1 MNFLT
6 RCLSLKWAVQ
16 TRQRDDKMRGAD
28 VMNEELFTV
37 GGLDQYVPA
46 DHPLRRVRDVF
57 NGCLARMDTH
67 FNGLY
72 SPFGRE
78 SIPPEKLLRA
88 LMLQVLFGIRSERQ
102 LVEQLRYN
110 MLYRWFVGLP
120 LHEQPWDHSTFTKNR
135 ERLLEG
141 GTPEVLFNQV
151 LDCAR
156 AEKLLSEE
164 HFSVDGTLIRAWASQ
179 ASFVRKDGSD
189 DEGDGSN
196 FRGKE
201 RSNDTHASRT
211 DPDARLYKK
220 SQGAEAHL
228 AYLGHALTENRYGFA
243 VAATLTHATGTA
255 EREAAVALMDNT
267 ADPSPEPARTR
278 RRTLGADKNY
288 DTAEFVTQCRE
299 RNITPH
305 VAQNTRRSGGSA
317 IDARTSR
324 HAGYAI
330 SQIKRQMAERVHA
343 WPKTWSTMRRAM
355 VRGLDRMKAQ
365 YQLALTGGN
374 LVRLVNL
381 TG

>member
-1 MNFLT
+1 
-6 RCLSLKWAVQ
+6 
-16 TRQRDDKMRGAD
+16 MRGAD
-28 VMNEELFTV
+28 VMQEELFTL

-46 DHPLRRVRDVF
+46 DHPLRPVRDVF

-67 FNGLY
+67 FDGLY

-78 SIPPEKLLRA
+78 SIAPEKLLRA

-120 LHEQPWDHSTFTKNR
+120 LHEAPWDHSTFTKNR

-141 GTPEVLFNQV
+141 GTPEVLFQQV

-156 AEKLLSEE
+156 AENLLSDE

-179 ASFVRKDGSD
+179 ASFVRKDGKD
-189 DEGDGSN
+189 DDGDGGN
-196 FRGKE
+196 FRGQK
-201 RSNDTHASRT
+201 RSNETHASTT

-228 AYLGHALTENRYGFA
+228 AYLGHALTENRHGFA

-255 EREAAVALMDNT
+255 EREAALAMMDQT
-267 ADPSPEPARTR
+267 ADLNPAWTQ
-278 RRTLGADKNY
+278 RRTLGGDKNY
-288 DTAEFVTQCRE
+288 DTAAFVADCRA

-305 VAQNTRRSGGSA
+305 VAQNTRRPGGSA
-317 IDARTSR
+317 IDGRTSR
-324 HAGYAI
+324 HAGDEI
-330 SQIKRQMAERVHA
+330 SQTKRQMAERIHA

-365 YQLALTGGN
+365 YQMALTGGN
-374 LVRLVNL
+374 LLRLVNL

>member
-1 MNFLT
+1 M
-6 RCLSLKWAVQ
+6 Q
-16 TRQRDDKMRGAD
+16 TRKRDSKMRGAD
-28 VMNEELFTV
+28 VMQEELFTM

-46 DHPLRRVRDVF
+46 DHPLRRVREVF
-57 NGCLARMDTH
+57 NGCLTRMDTH
-67 FNGLY
+67 FDALY
-72 SPFGRE
+72 SAFGRE

-135 ERLLEG
+135 ERLLKG

-156 AEKLLSEE
+156 AENLLSEE
-164 HFSVDGTLIRAWASQ
+164 HFSVDGTMIRAWASQ

-196 FRGKE
+196 FRGQE
-201 RSNDTHASRT
+201 RSNDTHASTT
-211 DPDARLYKK
+211 DPDSRLFKK
-220 SQGAEAHL
+220 SQGREAHL
-228 AYLGHALTENRYGFA
+228 AYLGHALTENRHGFA

-255 EREAAVALMDNT
+255 EREAALALMDKT
-267 ADPSPEPARTR
+267 ADPSAELACTK

-288 DTAEFVTQCRE
+288 DTVDFVTQCRE

-324 HAGYAI
+324 HAGYEI

-355 VRGLDRMKAQ
+355 VRGLERMKAQ

-381 TG
+381 MG

>member
-1 MNFLT
+1 M
-6 RCLSLKWAVQ
+6 Q
-16 TRQRDDKMRGAD
+16 TKMRSNEMRGAD
-28 VMNEELFTV
+28 VMQEELFTL

-57 NGCLARMDTH
+57 NGCLFRMDTH
-67 FNGLY
+67 FGELY
-72 SPFGRE
+72 SPFGRD

-120 LHEQPWDHSTFTKNR
+120 LHEQPWDHSSFTKNR
-135 ERLLEG
+135 DRLLEG
-141 GTPEVLFNQV
+141 GTPEVLFEQV

-156 AEKLLSEE
+156 AEQLLSEE
-164 HFSVDGTLIRAWASQ
+164 HFSVDGTMIRAWASQ

-196 FRGKE
+196 FRGQE
-201 RSNDTHASRT
+201 RSNDTHASTT
-211 DPDARLYKK
+211 DPDARLFKK
-220 SQGAEAHL
+220 SQGSEAHL

-243 VAATLTHATGTA
+243 VAATVTHATGTA
-255 EREAAVALMDNT
+255 EREAALALMDT
-267 ADPSPEPARTR
+267 IADPSPDPARTR

-288 DTAEFVTQCRE
+288 DTADFVTQCRE

-324 HAGYAI
+324 HAGYGI

>member
-1 MNFLT
+1 
-6 RCLSLKWAVQ
+6 
-16 TRQRDDKMRGAD
+16 MRGAD
-28 VMNEELFTV
+28 VMQEELFTL

-46 DHPLRRVRDVF
+46 DHPLRRVRELF
-57 NGCLARMDTH
+57 NGCLLRMDTH
-67 FNGLY
+67 FDELY

-135 ERLLEG
+135 DRLLEG
-141 GTPEVLFNQV
+141 GTPGVLFEAV

-164 HFSVDGTLIRAWASQ
+164 HFSVDGTMIRAWASQ

-189 DEGDGSN
+189 DEGGGSH
-196 FRGKE
+196 FRGQK
-201 RSNDTHASRT
+201 RSNDTHASTT
-211 DPDARLYKK
+211 DPDARLFKK
-220 SQGAEAHL
+220 SQGSEAHL

-255 EREAAVALMDNT
+255 EREAALALLDAT
-267 ADPSPEPARTR
+267 ADPACPK

-288 DTAEFVTQCRE
+288 DTADFVTRCRA
-299 RNITPH
+299 RHITPH

-317 IDARTSR
+317 IDARTAR
-324 HAGYAI
+324 HAGYAV
-330 SQIKRQMAERVHA
+330 SQAKRQMAERIHA

-374 LVRLVNL
+374 LMRLANL
-381 TG
+381 MA

>member
-1 MNFLT
+1 
-6 RCLSLKWAVQ
+6 
-16 TRQRDDKMRGAD
+16 MRGAD
-28 VMNEELFTV
+28 VMQEELFTL

-46 DHPLRRVRDVF
+46 DHPLRRVREVF
-57 NGCLARMDTH
+57 NGCLLRMDTH
-67 FNGLY
+67 LGELY

-135 ERLLEG
+135 DRLLEG
-141 GTPEVLFNQV
+141 GTPEVLFEQV
-151 LDCAR
+151 LEGAR
-156 AEKLLSEE
+156 AEHLLSGE

-196 FRGKE
+196 FRGQE
-201 RSNDTHASRT
+201 RSNDTHASTT
-211 DPDARLYKK
+211 DPDARLFKK
-220 SQGAEAHL
+220 SQGGEAHL

-243 VAATLTHATGTA
+243 VAATVTHATGTA
-255 EREAAVALMDNT
+255 EREAALALMDKT
-267 ADPSPEPARTR
+267 ADPSLDPARAR
-278 RRTLGADKNY
+278 HRTLGGDKNY
-288 DTAEFVTQCRE
+288 DTADFVTQCRA

-305 VAQNTRRSGGSA
+305 VAQNTRRPGGSA

-324 HAGYAI
+324 HAGYEI

>member
-1 MNFLT
+1 
-6 RCLSLKWAVQ
+6 
-16 TRQRDDKMRGAD
+16 MRGAD

-67 FNGLY
+67 FDGLY

-78 SIPPEKLLRA
+78 SIPPEKLLRS

-141 GTPEVLFNQV
+141 GTPEVLFQQV

-156 AEKLLSEE
+156 AENLLSDE

-179 ASFVRKDGSD
+179 ASFVRKDGTD
-189 DEGDGSN
+189 DDGSN
-196 FRGKE
+196 FHGQK
-201 RSNDTHASRT
+201 RSNETHASTT

-228 AYLGHALTENRYGFA
+228 AYLGHALTENRHGFA
-243 VAATLTHATGTA
+243 VAAMVTHATGTA
-255 EREAAVALMDNT
+255 EREAALAMMDRT
-267 ADPSPEPARTR
+267 ADPDRADTE

-288 DTAEFVTQCRE
+288 DTAEFVVDCRT

-305 VAQNTRRSGGSA
+305 VAQNTRRPGGSA
-317 IDARTSR
+317 IDGRTSR
-324 HAGYAI
+324 HAGYEI
-330 SQIKRQMAERVHA
+330 SQTKRQMAERIHA

-355 VRGLDRMKAQ
+355 LRGLDRMKAQ
-365 YQLALTGGN
+365 YQMALTGGN
-374 LVRLVNL
+374 LLRFVNL

>member
-1 MNFLT
+1 
-6 RCLSLKWAVQ
+6 
-16 TRQRDDKMRGAD
+16 MRGAD

-46 DHPLRRVRDVF
+46 DHPLRPVRDVF

-67 FNGLY
+67 FDGLY

-102 LVEQLRYN
+102 MVEQLRYN

-120 LHEQPWDHSTFTKNR
+120 LHEAPWDHSTFSKNR

-141 GTPEVLFNQV
+141 GTPEVLFQQV

-156 AEKLLSEE
+156 AENLLSEE

-179 ASFVRKDGSD
+179 ASFIRKDGKD
-189 DEGDGSN
+189 DSGDGSH
-196 FRGKE
+196 FHGQK
-201 RSNDTHASRT
+201 RSNDTHASTT

-220 SQGAEAHL
+220 SQGGEAHL
-228 AYLGHALTENRYGFA
+228 AYLGHALTENRHGFA

-255 EREAAVALMDNT
+255 EREAALVMMDQT
-267 ADPSPEPARTR
+267 AAPDRAAPKP
-278 RRTLGADKNY
+278 RTLGADKNY
-288 DTAEFVTQCRE
+288 DTAEFVANCRV
-299 RNITPH
+299 RHITPH
-305 VAQNTRRSGGSA
+305 VAQNTRRPGGSA
-317 IDARTSR
+317 IDGRTSR
-324 HAGYAI
+324 HVGYGI
-330 SQIKRQMAERVHA
+330 SQTKRQMAERIHA

-365 YQLALTGGN
+365 YQMALTGGN
-374 LVRLVNL
+374 LLRLVNL

>member
-1 MNFLT
+1 M
-6 RCLSLKWAVQ
+6 Q
-16 TRQRDDKMRGAD
+16 TKLRSNEMRGAD
-28 VMNEELFTV
+28 VMQEELFTL
-37 GGLDQYVPA
+37 GGLEQYVPA

-57 NGCLARMDTH
+57 NGCLLRMDTH

-72 SPFGRE
+72 SAFGRE

-110 MLYRWFVGLP
+110 MLYRWFVGVP

-135 ERLLEG
+135 DRLLKG
-141 GTPEVLFNQV
+141 GTPEVLFNQM

-156 AEKLLSEE
+156 AENLLSEE
-164 HFSVDGTLIRAWASQ
+164 HFSVDGTMIRAWASQ

-196 FRGKE
+196 FRGQQ
-201 RSNDTHASRT
+201 RSNDTHASTT
-211 DPDARLYKK
+211 DPDARLFKK
-220 SQGAEAHL
+220 SQGREAQ
-228 AYLGHALTENRYGFA
+228 
-243 VAATLTHATGTA
+243 
-255 EREAAVALMDNT
+255 REAALALMDKT
-267 ADPSPEPARTR
+267 AEPSAELACTK

-288 DTAEFVTQCRE
+288 DTADFVTQCRE

-324 HAGYAI
+324 HAGYEI

-355 VRGLDRMKAQ
+355 VRGLDRMKAH

-381 TG
+381 MG

>member
-1 MNFLT
+1 MRTKIRSNE
-6 RCLSLKWAVQ
+6 
-16 TRQRDDKMRGAD
+16 MRGAD
-28 VMNEELFTV
+28 VMQEELFTL
-37 GGLDQYVPA
+37 GGLDQYIPA

-57 NGCLARMDTH
+57 NACLLRMDTH
-67 FNGLY
+67 FGGLY
-72 SPFGRE
+72 SPFGRV
-78 SIPPEKLLRA
+78 SIAPEKLLRA

-120 LHEQPWDHSTFTKNR
+120 LHEQPWDHSSFTKNR

-141 GTPEVLFNQV
+141 GTPEVLFEQV

-156 AEKLLSEE
+156 AEHLLSDE
-164 HFSVDGTLIRAWASQ
+164 HFSVDGTMIRAWASQ
-179 ASFVRKDGSD
+179 ASFVRKDSSD
-189 DEGDGSN
+189 DEGKGGS
-196 FRGKE
+196 FRGQE

-211 DPDARLYKK
+211 DPDARLFKK
-220 SQGAEAHL
+220 SQGSEAHL
-228 AYLGHALTENRYGFA
+228 AYLGHALTENRHGFA
-243 VAATLTHATGTA
+243 VAGTLTLANGSA
-255 EREAAVALMDNT
+255 EREAALALMDKT
-267 ADPSPEPARTR
+267 AEPSPEPARTK

-288 DTAEFVTQCRE
+288 DTADFVAQCRE
-299 RNITPH
+299 RDITAH
-305 VAQNTRRSGGSA
+305 VAQNTRRCGGSA

-324 HAGYAI
+324 HAGYEI

-355 VRGLDRMKAQ
+355 VRGLDRMKAH

-381 TG
+381 MG

>member
-1 MNFLT
+1 
-6 RCLSLKWAVQ
+6 
-16 TRQRDDKMRGAD
+16 MRGAD
-28 VMNEELFTV
+28 VMKEELFTV
-37 GGLDQYVPA
+37 GGLDQYIPV
-46 DHPLRRVRDVF
+46 DHPLRPVRDVF

-67 FNGLY
+67 FDGLY
-72 SPFGRE
+72 SPFGRD

-102 LVEQLRYN
+102 MVEQLGYN

-120 LHEQPWDHSTFTKNR
+120 LHEQPWDHSTFSKNR

-141 GTPEVLFNQV
+141 GTPEVLFQQV

-156 AEKLLSEE
+156 AENLLSDE

-189 DEGDGSN
+189 DDGDGGN
-196 FRGKE
+196 FHGQK
-201 RSNDTHASRT
+201 RSNDTHASTT
-211 DPDARLYKK
+211 DPDARLFKK

-228 AYLGHALTENRYGFA
+228 AYLGHALTENRHGFA

-255 EREAAVALMDNT
+255 EREAALALMDQT
-267 ADPSPEPARTR
+267 ADPDRVDR
-278 RRTLGADKNY
+278 LRRTLGADKNY
-288 DTAEFVTQCRE
+288 DTADFVADCRA

-305 VAQNTRRSGGSA
+305 VAQNTRRAGGSA
-317 IDARTSR
+317 IDGRTSR
-324 HAGYAI
+324 HAGYEV
-330 SQIKRQMAERVHA
+330 SQTKRQMAERIHA

-355 VRGLDRMKAQ
+355 MRGLDRMKAQ
-365 YQLALTGGN
+365 YQMALTGGN
-374 LVRLVNL
+374 LLRLVNL

>member
-1 MNFLT
+1 M
-6 RCLSLKWAVQ
+6 Q
-16 TRQRDDKMRGAD
+16 TKIRSNEMRGAD
-28 VMNEELFTV
+28 VMQEELFTL

-46 DHPLRRVRDVF
+46 DHPLRRVREVF
-57 NGCLARMDTH
+57 NGCLLRMNRH
-67 FNGLY
+67 FGGLY
-72 SPFGRE
+72 SSFGRE

-135 ERLLEG
+135 DRLLEG
-141 GTPEVLFNQV
+141 GTPEVLFEQV

-156 AEKLLSEE
+156 AEHLLSAE
-164 HFSVDGTLIRAWASQ
+164 HFSVDGTMIRAWASQ

-196 FRGKE
+196 FRGQE
-201 RSNDTHASRT
+201 RSNDTHASTT
-211 DPDARLYKK
+211 DPDARLFKK
-220 SQGAEAHL
+220 SQGGEAHL
-228 AYLGHALTENRYGFA
+228 AYLGHALTENRHGFV
-243 VAATLTHATGTA
+243 VAATVTHATGTA
-255 EREAAVALMDNT
+255 EREAALALMDMT
-267 ADPSPEPARTR
+267 ADPSSDPARTR
-278 RRTLGADKNY
+278 RRTLGGDKNY
-288 DTAEFVTQCRE
+288 DTADFVTQCRE

-305 VAQNTRRSGGSA
+305 VAQNTRRPGGSA

-330 SQIKRQMAERVHA
+330 SQVKRQMAERVHA

>member
-1 MNFLT
+1 MQFVST
-6 RCLSLKWAVQ
+6 ECVVQ
-16 TRQRDDKMRGAD
+16 MRRRSRQMRGAD
-28 VMNEELFTV
+28 VMSEELFTV
-37 GGLDQYVPA
+37 GGLDQYVPV

-57 NGCLARMDTH
+57 NGCLSRMDTH
-67 FNGLY
+67 FDGRY

-135 ERLLEG
+135 DRLLEG

-156 AEKLLSEE
+156 AENLLSDE
-164 HFSVDGTLIRAWASQ
+164 HFSVDGTMIRAWASQ
-179 ASFVRKDGSD
+179 ASFVRNDGSD

-196 FRGKE
+196 FRGQE
-201 RSNDTHASRT
+201 RSNDTHTSTT
-211 DPDARLYKK
+211 DPDARLFKK
-220 SQGAEAHL
+220 SQGSEAHL

-255 EREAAVALMDNT
+255 EREAALALMDKT

-278 RRTLGADKNY
+278 RRTLGGDKNY
-288 DTAEFVTQCRE
+288 DTADFVTQCRE

-324 HAGYAI
+324 HAGYEI

-381 TG
+381 MG

>member
-1 MNFLT
+1 
-6 RCLSLKWAVQ
+6 
-16 TRQRDDKMRGAD
+16 MRGAD
-28 VMNEELFTV
+28 VMNEELFAV
-37 GGLDQYVPA
+37 GGLDQYVPV
-46 DHPLRRVRDVF
+46 DHPLRPVRDVF

-67 FNGLY
+67 FDGLY
-72 SPFGRE
+72 SPFGRD

-102 LVEQLRYN
+102 MVEQLSYN

-141 GTPEVLFNQV
+141 GTPEVLFQQV

-156 AEKLLSEE
+156 AENLLSDE
-164 HFSVDGTLIRAWASQ
+164 HFSLDGILIRAWASQ
-179 ASFVRKDGSD
+179 ASFVRKDGKD
-189 DEGDGSN
+189 DDGDGSN
-196 FRGKE
+196 FHGQK
-201 RSNDTHASRT
+201 RSNETHASTT

-228 AYLGHALTENRYGFA
+228 AYLGHALTESRQGFA
-243 VAATLTHATGTA
+243 VAATLTHATSTA
-255 EREAAVALMDNT
+255 EREAALAMMDQT
-267 ADPSPEPARTR
+267 ADPDRADTE

-288 DTAEFVTQCRE
+288 DTAEFVADCRA

-317 IDARTSR
+317 IDGRTSR
-324 HAGYAI
+324 HAGYEI
-330 SQIKRQMAERVHA
+330 SQTKRQMAERIHA
-343 WPKTWSTMRRAM
+343 WPKTWSAMRRAM

-365 YQLALTGGN
+365 YQMALTGGN
-374 LVRLVNL
+374 LLRLVNL

>member
-1 MNFLT
+1 M
-6 RCLSLKWAVQ
+6 Q
-16 TRQRDDKMRGAD
+16 TTIRSNEMRGSD
-28 VMNEELFTV
+28 VMQEELFTL
-37 GGLDQYVPA
+37 GGLDQYVPV
-46 DHPLRRVRDVF
+46 DHPLRRVREVF
-57 NGCLARMDTH
+57 NGCLLRMDTH
-67 FNGLY
+67 FDELY

-135 ERLLEG
+135 DRLLEG
-141 GTPEVLFNQV
+141 GTPEVLFEQV

-156 AEKLLSEE
+156 AENLLSDD

-189 DEGDGSN
+189 DKGDGSN
-196 FRGKE
+196 FRGQK
-201 RSNDTHASRT
+201 RSNDTHTSTT

-220 SQGAEAHL
+220 SQGSEAHL
-228 AYLGHALTENRYGFA
+228 AYLGHALTENRHGFA
-243 VAATLTHATGTA
+243 VAATLTRATGTA
-255 EREAAVALMDNT
+255 EREAALALMDKVAERST
-267 ADPSPEPARTR
+267 ATQCTR
-278 RRTLGADKNY
+278 GRTLGADKNY
-288 DTAEFVTQCRE
+288 DTADFVTQCRE
-299 RNITPH
+299 RKITPH
-305 VAQNTRRSGGSA
+305 VAQNTRRTGGSA

-324 HAGYAI
+324 HAGYEI
-330 SQIKRQMAERVHA
+330 GQIKRQMAERIHA

-355 VRGLDRMKAQ
+355 VRGLDRMNAH
-365 YQLALTGGN
+365 YQLALAGGN

>member
-1 MNFLT
+1 
-6 RCLSLKWAVQ
+6 
-16 TRQRDDKMRGAD
+16 MRGAD
-28 VMNEELFTV
+28 VMTEELFTV
-37 GGLDQYVPA
+37 GGLDQYVPV
-46 DHPLRRVRDVF
+46 DHPLRPVRDVF
-57 NGCLARMDTH
+57 NRCLARMDTH
-67 FNGLY
+67 FDGLY

-78 SIPPEKLLRA
+78 SIAPEKLLRA

-120 LHEQPWDHSTFTKNR
+120 LHEQPWNHSTFTKNR

-141 GTPEVLFNQV
+141 GTPEVLFQQV

-156 AEKLLSEE
+156 AENLLSDE

-179 ASFVRKDGSD
+179 ASFVRKDGTD
-189 DEGDGSN
+189 GDGSN
-196 FRGKE
+196 FHGQK
-201 RSNDTHASRT
+201 RSNETHASTT
-211 DPDARLYKK
+211 DPDARLFKK

-228 AYLGHALTENRYGFA
+228 AYLGHALTENRHGFA

-255 EREAAVALMDNT
+255 EREAALAMMDQT
-267 ADPSPEPARTR
+267 ADPDRADTE

-288 DTAEFVTQCRE
+288 DTAEFVADCRA

-305 VAQNTRRSGGSA
+305 VARNTRRPGGSA
-317 IDARTSR
+317 IDGRTSR
-324 HAGYAI
+324 HAGYEI
-330 SQIKRQMAERVHA
+330 SQTKRQMAERIHA

-365 YQLALTGGN
+365 YQIALTGGN
-374 LVRLVNL
+374 LLRLVNL